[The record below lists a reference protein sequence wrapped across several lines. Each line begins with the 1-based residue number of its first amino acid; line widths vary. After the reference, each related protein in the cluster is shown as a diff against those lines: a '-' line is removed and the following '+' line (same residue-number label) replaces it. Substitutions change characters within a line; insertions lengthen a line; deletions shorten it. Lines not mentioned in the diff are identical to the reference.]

1 VLALAGKINRFLR
14 NVEVLFFEGIPDLF
28 EKELRFGRRGGFD
41 GLFRRAFDLIHDLH
55 QRKNAG
61 GYDEEFDH
69 RIQKNPI
76 ADDRCAGLLCLA
88 EGFIDFSVDR
98 KKQVAEI
105 DPFEDRSDRR
115 HDHVH
120 DEAVDDFSK

>member
-1 VLALAGKINRFLR
+1 MLALAGKINRFLQ

-28 EKELRFGRRGGFD
+28 EKELRFRRRGGFD
-41 GLFRRAFDLIHDLH
+41 GLFRRAFDLINDLH

-61 GYDEEFDH
+61 GNDEKFDH

-76 ADDRCAGLLCLA
+76 ANDRCTGFLGLA
-88 EGFIDFSVDR
+88 QGFVYSSVDR

-105 DPFEDRSDRR
+105 DAFEDRADRR

-120 DEAVDDFSK
+120 DEAVNDFSK